1 MKHKVKMIHIKLCFV
16 CKKETLINI
25 YLSQR
30 TYTFVKK
37 KLVYAL
43 YHFFF
48 VLVVT
53 PSKPVTSLTF
63 YTVYKY
69 MMIVLMDRNEMYFC
83 IPKLIVS
90 I

>member
-1 MKHKVKMIHIKLCFV
+1 MKHKVKMIHTKLCFV

-30 TYTFVKK
+30 TYTFVTKN
-37 KLVYAL
+37 LLSIVS
-43 YHFFF
+43 FFF

>member
-16 CKKETLINI
+16 CKKETLLTFTCHRERIH
-25 YLSQR
+25 LLKR
-30 TYTFVKK
+30 TCVCI
-37 KLVYAL
+37 VS
-43 YHFFF
+43 FFF

>member
-37 KLVYAL
+37 NLCM
-43 YHFFF
+43 HCIIFF

-69 MMIVLMDRNEMYFC
+69 MMIVLMDRNKMYFC